1 MTASRMS
8 GISEANGDEEANPEA
23 GDAECEPPAFWTV
36 GKGVSAAAALSSWSR
51 IELEDSAEACEAG
64 VEFAELR
71 ASGSSHAGIWSGSC
85 SRSEGSGADAV
96 LAGAGG
102 CGDNP
107 RRGGQR
113 GGADWLRGRGVVC
126 EGLHAGWDR
135 WRGDEEIGVSH
146 LENLGGSFP
155 SDFRGNLSGLPG
167 KGSGVLGL
175 REEQGGEL
183 LLKAS
188 IFCAQ
193 SGGGIFWC
201 GVRGSE
207 S

>member
-1 MTASRMS
+1 MS

-102 CGDNP
+102 CGATI
-107 RRGGQR
+107 RGEAGSAA
-113 GGADWLRGRGVVC
+113 GLTGFAGV
-126 EGLHAGWDR
+126 
-135 WRGDEEIGVSH
+135 
-146 LENLGGSFP
+146 GSFA
-155 SDFRGNLSGLPG
+155 RVCTLAGTG
-167 KGSGVLGL
+167 GVATK
-175 REEQGGEL
+175 RS
-183 LLKAS
+183 A
-188 IFCAQ
+188 
-193 SGGGIFWC
+193 
-201 GVRGSE
+201 
-207 S
+207 